1 MSSAKEDTLSPDELR
16 KRLYQ
21 TFKNKG
27 VLDTL
32 KTQMR
37 NQLIQELKH
46 PPLTGGEPVPRPVT
60 VKFEPL
66 LVSACNSIVSD
77 HLRTSGYEYT
87 LSVFYP
93 ESGLCKDR
101 VFTKGDL
108 LQLLK
113 IDPESALYRSLSSNK
128 DNNDKAGFLISLL
141 TQLTHHYT
149 HGLCHDADT
158 QTTGTASYGESLV
171 EKMKMID
178 KEYESFNYSGEK
190 WFSFQSKLAA
200 HRKEIEAQMQAE
212 MNTKMQHFKDV
223 EIAKVR
229 MEEKAN
235 FHKEFGKLKQE
246 LERTYEMKAKALMAR
261 EKNAIE
267 RLQKQQEIEEKNVYM
282 QRQSVLKEIETVRNR
297 ENELRMRIEAFE
309 KTCQIHE
316 EKVKTTEELQRR
328 RELAVKT
335 MEDTHDQRLKNEL
348 SRYQLELKDSF
359 IKRTEKL
366 TENENQN
373 KMETV
378 RIQKESAVINAKLEE
393 HSRACS
399 ELRRL
404 QVELDT
410 AQQQISLMTQQKE
423 LLRERLETMSD
434 YPSLKREKAEL
445 QGQLRLLKKQ
455 LEEAQEEN
463 RLLRA
468 DLGQPSKE
476 QLVLQMELR
485 RLQSARRLDEEE
497 FDNQKQV
504 LQAQLQSEVERC
516 AQLKAQ
522 LAKCEERSQWM
533 TNHIEE
539 IKLQLRHTQQA
550 LENEVL
556 RNPKPSLVDRSI
568 LELNADKLVP
578 PDIYVDRALLRARV
592 GYDDVCEAGGPMRG
606 HKSPWND
613 SPDSDMELVAEAK
626 ARIQELQEEAE
637 TLEEAYR
644 NYQQRAVRSTIS
656 HMLPP
661 RPLSPQQAHPSHRP
675 DSPLRK
681 QVSHHSHTHSP
692 LKSKVSH
699 RPPSPQTTRT
709 PSYAPYDTRNTVPP
723 SQPRVTFLE
732 DHSQPQST
740 AFTDHSLHLVT
751 ESLFIRDGHPQDA
764 SSPPPRRLSS
774 TSHSSR
780 KKHQRE
786 IAEDHNLSPMRIFPN
801 MKSLHLIEAVASPI
815 AFPELSFDRRL
826 PRDPRDEVETSGDFS
841 SELSPPR
848 SPQLKSTARD
858 QSSPPKLHPVF
869 SSSDSSPQPE
879 KISLEDLTG
888 ILSEPGHIPELLL
901 DTAVP
906 LSEEAPDGPAVPR
919 PQDLPEDPIDLQGQ
933 SEVPQASGESPREED
948 EEDEEQRWERERKE
962 RLEQRQRDQEEA
974 RERELQELERLE
986 KEMLLQEMEQP
997 EQRGEEEEVEEEE
1010 TRIKKGADEEQKR
1023 EADND
1028 GNESKGENP
1037 LEKYMK
1043 MVLEAREKQHA
1054 QSPGREEV
1062 GHTSP
1067 EAKSLSEEKDDSIAA
1082 FSHKDEED
1090 DDFW

>member
-21 TFKNKG
+21 TFKSKG

-32 KTQMR
+32 KTQLR

-46 PPLTGGEPVPRPVT
+46 PPLTGGEPVPRPVP
-60 VKFEPL
+60 VKSEPL
-66 LVSACNSIVSD
+66 LVSACNSIVAD
-77 HLRTSGYEYT
+77 HLRNSGYEYT
-87 LSVFYP
+87 LSVFHP
-93 ESGLCKDR
+93 ESGLCKDK
-101 VFTKGDL
+101 VSTKGEL

-113 IDPESALYRSLSSNK
+113 INPESALYRFLSSNK
-128 DNNDKAGFLISLL
+128 EYINKGFLISLL
-141 TQLTHHYT
+141 TQLTHHHA
-149 HGLCHDADT
+149 HGRCHDADT
-158 QTTGTASYGESLV
+158 QTTSVASYGESLV

-178 KEYESFNYSGEK
+178 KEYESFNNSGDK
-190 WFSFQSKLAA
+190 WFSAQSKLAA
-200 HRKEIEAQMQAE
+200 YRKEIEAQVQSE

-229 MEEKAN
+229 MEENAK
-235 FHKEFGKLKQE
+235 FHKEFDKLKQE
-246 LERTYEMKAKALMAR
+246 LERTYEMKAKALMDR
-261 EKNAIE
+261 ERNAID

-282 QRQSVLKEIETVRNR
+282 QRQSILKEIETQRNR
-297 ENELRMRIEAFE
+297 ENELRMRTEAFE

-316 EKVKTTEELQRR
+316 EKVKTTEELLRR

-335 MEDTHDQRLKNEL
+335 MEETYDQRLKNEL
-348 SRYQLELKDSF
+348 SRYQLELKEEF

-366 TENENQN
+366 TENENRN
-373 KMETV
+373 KVETA
-378 RIQKESAVINAKLEE
+378 RIHKESAVINAQLEE

-404 QVELDT
+404 QAELDT
-410 AQQQISLMTQQKE
+410 SQQQLSLLTQQRE

-463 RLLRA
+463 RLLHA
-468 DLGQPSKE
+468 DLGKPSKE
-476 QLVLQMELR
+476 QLALQMELR

-497 FDNQKQV
+497 SDNQKQV

-522 LAKCEERSQWM
+522 LIECEEKSQWM
-533 TNHIEE
+533 TNHIED
-539 IKLQLRHTQQA
+539 IKTQLHQTQQA

-556 RNPKPSLVDRSI
+556 RNPKPSLVDRSV
-568 LELNADKLVP
+568 LELSADKLVP

-592 GYDDVCEAGGPMRG
+592 GYDDVCEAGGPLRG
-606 HKSPWND
+606 HKSPWSD
-613 SPDSDMELVAEAK
+613 SPDSDMELVADAK
-626 ARIQELQEEAE
+626 ARIQELQKEAE

-656 HMLPP
+656 HMLPS
-661 RPLSPQQAHPSHRP
+661 RPLSPQRAHPSHRP

-692 LKSKVSH
+692 HKSKVSH
-699 RPPSPQTTRT
+699 RPLSPQTTRT
-709 PSYAPYDTRNTVPP
+709 PSLALYDTRNTVPP
-723 SQPRVTFLE
+723 VQPRVTFSE
-732 DHSQPQST
+732 DHNQPQST
-740 AFTDHSLHLVT
+740 VFPDHSLHSLT
-751 ESLFIRDGHPQDA
+751 EPMFLRHPEDG
-764 SSPPPRRLSS
+764 SSPPSRRLSS
-774 TSHSSR
+774 TPYSSSR
-780 KKHQRE
+780 KKRQRE
-786 IAEDHNLSPMRIFPN
+786 IVE
-801 MKSLHLIEAVASPI
+801 EAVVSPV
-815 AFPELSFDRRL
+815 AFPELSSDRRL
-826 PRDPRDEVETSGDFS
+826 PRAPHDEVETSGDFS

-858 QSSPPKLHPVF
+858 QSSPPNQPEL
-869 SSSDSSPQPE
+869 SSLESSPEPE

-901 DTAVP
+901 DTAIP

-919 PQDLPEDPIDLQGQ
+919 PQDLPEDPIEDLQAQ
-933 SEVPQASGESPREED
+933 AEVPQTSGDSAREED
-948 EEDEEQRWERERKE
+948 EEDEEQRWEIERKE
-962 RLEQRQRDQEEA
+962 RQERRQREQDEA
-974 RERELQELERLE
+974 RERELQELARLE
-986 KEMLLQEMEQP
+986 KEMLLQQVEQP
-997 EQRGEEEEVEEEE
+997 GQEKEEQE
-1010 TRIKKGADEEQKR
+1010 TGIKKGGDEEQKQ
-1023 EADND
+1023 ETDDD
-1028 GNESKGENP
+1028 GEESKGENP

-1054 QSPGREEV
+1054 QSPGREET

-1067 EAKSLSEEKDDSIAA
+1067 EAKSFSEEKDDSIAA
-1082 FSHKDEED
+1082 YSHKDED

>member
-1 MSSAKEDTLSPDELR
+1 MFSAKEDTLSPDELR

-60 VKFEPL
+60 VKSEPL

-93 ESGLCKDR
+93 ESGLCKDK

-113 IDPESALYRSLSSNK
+113 IDPKSALYRSLSSNK

-158 QTTGTASYGESLV
+158 QTTSIASYGASLV

-178 KEYESFNYSGEK
+178 KEYESFNYSGDK

-200 HRKEIEAQMQAE
+200 HRKEIDAQMQAE

-235 FHKEFGKLKQE
+235 FHKEFDKLKQE
-246 LERTYEMKAKALMAR
+246 LERTYEMKAKALMER
-261 EKNAIE
+261 EKNAID

-328 RELAVKT
+328 RELALKT

-348 SRYQLELKDSF
+348 SRYQLELKDNF

-366 TENENQN
+366 TENENRN
-373 KMETV
+373 KMETI
-378 RIQKESAVINAKLEE
+378 RIQKESAVIDGKLEE

-410 AQQQISLMTQQKE
+410 AQQQISLLTQQKE

-455 LEEAQEEN
+455 LEETQEEN
-463 RLLRA
+463 RLLHA

-497 FDNQKQV
+497 FGNQKQV

-522 LAKCEERSQWM
+522 LTKCEERSQWM

-539 IKLQLRHTQQA
+539 IKLQLRQTQQA

-556 RNPKPSLVDRSI
+556 RNPKPSLVDHSI

-578 PDIYVDRALLRARV
+578 PDFYVDRALLRARV

-661 RPLSPQQAHPSHRP
+661 RPLSPQRAHPSHRP

-692 LKSKVSH
+692 LKSKFSH

-751 ESLFIRDGHPQDA
+751 ESLFIRDEHPQDA

-774 TSHSSR
+774 TSHSSSR

-786 IAEDHNLSPMRIFPN
+786 IAEEAVVSPMT
-801 MKSLHLIEAVASPI
+801 
-815 AFPELSFDRRL
+815 FPELSLDRRL

-869 SSSDSSPQPE
+869 SSSESSPQPE

-933 SEVPQASGESPREED
+933 AEVPQASGESARD

-962 RLEQRQRDQEEA
+962 RLEQRQREQEDA

-997 EQRGEEEEVEEEE
+997 GQRKEEEE
-1010 TRIKKGADEEQKR
+1010 TGIKEGADEEQKQ

-1028 GNESKGENP
+1028 GEESKGENP

-1067 EAKSLSEEKDDSIAA
+1067 EAQSLSEEKDDSIAA
-1082 FSHKDEED
+1082 FSHKDED